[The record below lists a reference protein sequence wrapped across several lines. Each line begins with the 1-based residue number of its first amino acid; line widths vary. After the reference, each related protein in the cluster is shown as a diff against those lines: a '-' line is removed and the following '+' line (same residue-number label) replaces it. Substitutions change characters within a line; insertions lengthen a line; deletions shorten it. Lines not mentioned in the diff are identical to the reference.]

1 MKLSMAIIEH
11 WIRQYHPI
19 STMISDEPDISA
31 VRLFT
36 YAKAPNPNYLYVG
49 RNKDFF
55 ENSQSDEVLLVHKKD
70 VISLSTHELEDVFD
84 SLLDAFAFYQ
94 NWEQE
99 MLSAFQKENPEQV
112 IIDSCKDIFGP
123 MFFTTTSLQITAFS
137 KQYPVGSINQN
148 WNDFW
153 NLGTLSLASLM
164 NMQSGQFLE
173 KLSGTWECET
183 FYESNVET
191 YPYSMMI
198 SQENS
203 AHRLTGQLTIIS
215 HKPFQQYHRHMAV
228 YLKRALCL
236 VANHEEII
244 DHGSVAQS
252 LMQDFLQGKRHDASS
267 FHTFYQMQG
276 WDPEQYCM
284 ISILKQENATPAT
297 YGYYLKTL
305 RQYLPNG
312 LFYINSSLNE
322 RQEGEI
328 VCCLSMEPI
337 DEEGQG
343 GRFGV
348 ETPDAL
354 FQIAEV
360 LKLDCYCSYPLTGIQ
375 NAAVQYAQASTCLA
389 RGKRE
394 YYECALEDLADLNG
408 RPEHRCLALH
418 PALHRILDYDR
429 RKNTSLYHML
439 KTYLRCER
447 NRVLTAQELFMHKNT
462 LVYRIGKVSSLFSL
476 DLDDAYERE
485 YLLVSFRCLET
496 MP

>member
-1 MKLSMAIIEH
+1 
-11 WIRQYHPI
+11 
-19 STMISDEPDISA
+19 
-31 VRLFT
+31 
-36 YAKAPNPNYLYVG
+36 
-49 RNKDFF
+49 
-55 ENSQSDEVLLVHKKD
+55 
-70 VISLSTHELEDVFD
+70 
-84 SLLDAFAFYQ
+84 
-94 NWEQE
+94 
-99 MLSAFQKENPEQV
+99 
-112 IIDSCKDIFGP
+112 
-123 MFFTTTSLQITAFS
+123 
-137 KQYPVGSINQN
+137 
-148 WNDFW
+148 
-153 NLGTLSLASLM
+153 
-164 NMQSGQFLE
+164 
-173 KLSGTWECET
+173 
-183 FYESNVET
+183 
-191 YPYSMMI
+191 
-198 SQENS
+198 
-203 AHRLTGQLTIIS
+203 
-215 HKPFQQYHRHMAV
+215 
-228 YLKRALCL
+228 
-236 VANHEEII
+236 
-244 DHGSVAQS
+244 
-252 LMQDFLQGKRHDASS
+252 
-267 FHTFYQMQG
+267 
-276 WDPEQYCM
+276 M

-328 VCCLSMEPI
+328 VCCLPMEPI

-360 LKLDCYCSYPLTGIQ
+360 LKLDYYCSYPLTGIQ